1 MELSPTSAGR
11 DSSSFPFGP
20 ATVNV
25 HSNPSTRP
33 VSQSKTISTDTELET
48 EKEKEKEKEKEA
60 RQSARFLQFPTVC
73 HDPSISPLPPP
84 TTVDPADFPVA
95 VGSRFGTGVR
105 GSTFGRGGGAAS
117 TAGGGGGSRF
127 STMSTTSSV
136 LRRKWKRK
144 TRIGLHVVH
153 WLAFIAV
160 NIPSFVN
167 IGLVPAWYNPPP
179 DPDTTTGVNS
189 PHRLAG
195 LCRWSPD
202 VIWAGAARPP
212 SYPPGCPHTV
222 SYEAWLWGS
231 IGRALLVF
239 FLMGLWIVFDG
250 VWWGAWVVGTRN
262 IGWKGAFGRPWTS
275 RLRAIAA
282 VRRQRR
288 QRDRQRVQELDAMRR
303 NGDGG
308 QQQEGEEHAYADGDW
323 EGTGESEGE
332 RRESAF
338 IRRIRLLSATSKA
351 SAKSGKSGRSG
362 KSGKES
368 EKGVGAVTSVPP
380 LPHPDTIAAA
390 IPPPTGVP
398 IGGIGIATPSGSSTE
413 DVLAIS
419 PVSRHRV
426 RRKPV
431 RPVSF
436 PSPSDMD
443 AVSPG
448 AYSLNS
454 PLAAD
459 YTYRSEMAKHTAAIT
474 AASRATSISTMQDD
488 TEGNSGDDDYE
499 DAREELSGG
508 SSPRTYPE
516 RPPSRLAR
524 YDDASIFGGGSTY
537 GGNQDGTP
545 PSPEFSLRQRGQAEP
560 GWTDDLVSPDADAPL
575 LSHQSYFMVGDGG
588 FSTGGNGT
596 TTNEGAYDEESYY
609 RAVSYPRV
617 AVAEADRASSPN
629 SERSASPLS
638 YGHGQIGRILPDEER
653 QQQQQQ
659 QQQQQHLSPPSTSQ
673 TQRPYQHPL
682 AQGIQMAMG
691 RSTIEPPDREI
702 RMLGGVV
709 RRMSTIESF
718 GSHERDLSRRGS
730 AATARTTYTNTRGN
744 SGGNGGVGS
753 SAMVARENTNGSG
766 NSIGAVSVLI
776 GSGSGGGGSGD
787 GGSGSAGQIERT
799 REAEEVGPIVRSSSP
814 TDLSQR

>member
-1 MELSPTSAGR
+1 
-11 DSSSFPFGP
+11 
-20 ATVNV
+20 
-25 HSNPSTRP
+25 
-33 VSQSKTISTDTELET
+33 
-48 EKEKEKEKEKEA
+48 
-60 RQSARFLQFPTVC
+60 
-73 HDPSISPLPPP
+73 
-84 TTVDPADFPVA
+84 
-95 VGSRFGTGVR
+95 
-105 GSTFGRGGGAAS
+105 
-117 TAGGGGGSRF
+117 
-127 STMSTTSSV
+127 
-136 LRRKWKRK
+136 
-144 TRIGLHVVH
+144 
-153 WLAFIAV
+153 
-160 NIPSFVN
+160 
-167 IGLVPAWYNPPP
+167 
-179 DPDTTTGVNS
+179 
-189 PHRLAG
+189 
-195 LCRWSPD
+195 
-202 VIWAGAARPP
+202 
-212 SYPPGCPHTV
+212 
-222 SYEAWLWGS
+222 
-231 IGRALLVF
+231 
-239 FLMGLWIVFDG
+239 
-250 VWWGAWVVGTRN
+250 
-262 IGWKGAFGRPWTS
+262 
-275 RLRAIAA
+275 
-282 VRRQRR
+282 
-288 QRDRQRVQELDAMRR
+288 
-303 NGDGG
+303 
-308 QQQEGEEHAYADGDW
+308 
-323 EGTGESEGE
+323 
-332 RRESAF
+332 
-338 IRRIRLLSATSKA
+338 
-351 SAKSGKSGRSG
+351 
-362 KSGKES
+362 
-368 EKGVGAVTSVPP
+368 
-380 LPHPDTIAAA
+380 
-390 IPPPTGVP
+390 
-398 IGGIGIATPSGSSTE
+398 
-413 DVLAIS
+413 
-419 PVSRHRV
+419 
-426 RRKPV
+426 
-431 RPVSF
+431 
-436 PSPSDMD
+436 
-443 AVSPG
+443 
-448 AYSLNS
+448 
-454 PLAAD
+454 
-459 YTYRSEMAKHTAAIT
+459 MAKHTAAIT
-474 AASRATSISTMQDD
+474 AASRATSISTMQDVSAGAGAIVGSRRPSTHDSIGGSTVVGSPPTTKYLPSSPPFTPSSVPPAGSSQGHADMMNVIEERNSFSLPGRRSLGLDAVPESHRPSDED